1 VVKEKSNSKYKP
13 AELVADYKLL
23 FESEAGERVLYDLMK
38 KCHFIHTSYDGDVHS
53 TVFREGE
60 RNVVNYILT
69 MLKQDPVH
77 IKKLIDKQEEE
88 EFTYA

>member
-1 VVKEKSNSKYKP
+1 MDKVKSNKYKP
-13 AELVADYKLL
+13 SELVADYKLI

-38 KCHFIHTSYDGDVHS
+38 KCHFLHTSYDGDINS
-53 TVFREGE
+53 MVFREGE
-60 RNVVNYILT
+60 RNVVNYIMT
-69 MLKQDPVH
+69 MLKQDPLE

>member
-1 VVKEKSNSKYKP
+1 MDKVKSNKYKP
-13 AELVADYKLL
+13 SELVADYKLI

-38 KCHFIHTSYDGDVHS
+38 KCHFLHTSYDGDINS
-53 TVFREGE
+53 MVFREGE
-60 RNVVNYILT
+60 RNVVNYIMT
-69 MLKQDPVH
+69 MLKQDPSQ